1 MKKSKTSLY
10 FERLKK
16 KFQLS
21 ISNESTLESIFSLR
35 VSRLDGILMSA
46 SVIIILFLVFFILL
60 RYTPMSSFLPK
71 YMEPKFKEQL
81 LTDAYR
87 VDSMAEV
94 IDKQTNYIT
103 VIKGIFSG
111 DIPADLADEKGRDI
125 PIDTLANHHLEL
137 MKATNAEKAFR
148 EGYEE
153 SEKNNLST
161 LTPQTTK
168 SELLFY
174 KPINGRIFSRYNPKQ
189 KKYGMDF
196 VVDGRQAVLSV
207 LDGTVIFA
215 SYVAEYQYVIHVQHV
230 NDFVSV
236 YKFNTEL
243 LKNQGDR
250 VKAGEVIAIVSNTSE
265 SEVQHHLYLELWQ
278 KGFALNPEDY
288 ILF

>member
-10 FERLKK
+10 FEKLKK
-16 KFQLS
+16 KFQLT

-46 SVIIILFLVFFILL
+46 SIIIILFLIFFVLL

-71 YMEPKFKEQL
+71 YMEPKFKERL
-81 LTDAYR
+81 LSDAYR

-94 IDKQTNYIT
+94 MDMQTKYIS
-103 VIKGIFSG
+103 VVKGIFNG
-111 DIPADLADEKGRDI
+111 DVPSDLTDEKGRDI
-125 PIDTLANHHLEL
+125 PIDTLANKHLEL
-137 MKATNAEKAFR
+137 MKATSKEKAFR
-148 EGYEE
+148 EEYEE
-153 SEKNNLST
+153 REKNNLST
-161 LTPQTTK
+161 LNPQTTK
-168 SELLFY
+168 SELFFY
-174 KPINGRIFSRYNPKQ
+174 KPINGLIYSRYNPKQ

-196 VVDGRQAVLSV
+196 VVDGKQAVLSV
-207 LDGTVIFA
+207 LDGTVIFS
-215 SYVAEYQYVIHVQHV
+215 SYVAEFQYVINIQHV

-243 LKNQGDR
+243 IKKQGDR

-265 SEVQHHLYLELWQ
+265 SENQSHLYFELWQ